1 MENAAEMTTAVE
13 KTPRLTPAAA
23 VNNRQEMK
31 PLPLRVA
38 SAQYARLTKARDR
51 TGISIQEHIRRAIDV
66 YLASTEREA
75 IELGLMPTST
85 PFDPLAQKRAPA
97 RPKAPRVAKK

>member
-1 MENAAEMTTAVE
+1 METNMNAIE
-13 KTPRLTPAAA
+13 KPPRLTPALAA
-23 VNNRQEMK
+23 NNRQEMK

-66 YLASTEREA
+66 YLAATEREA
-75 IELGLMPTST
+75 IELGLMPVTASA
-85 PFDPLAQKRAPA
+85 DPA
-97 RPKAPRVAKK
+97 RKPVRAAKK